1 MLKISH
7 SRAPLL
13 AMLAFALLSTGALGC
28 ANANYVDTCGGYDCN
43 DYKEFQGYQSY
54 TADENKAMNAKKA
67 KEARE
72 AQESQKEKEREELE
86 AFQKR
91 TRAQTLSNRPPAT
104 ATGNSGSHC
113 CINGQFYDCDA
124 PDAAEACIET
134 VDPGTCVADA
144 NRNHECP

>member
-1 MLKISH
+1 
-7 SRAPLL
+7 
-13 AMLAFALLSTGALGC
+13 MLAFTSFLSTGVGC
-28 ANANYVDTCGGYDCN
+28 ATPSYVDTCGGFDCN
-43 DYKEFQGYQSY
+43 EYKEFKGYQGY
-54 TADENKAMNAKKA
+54 TAEENRAINAKKA
-67 KEARE
+67 KESREEKEAR
-72 AQESQKEKEREELE
+72 KEKEREELE